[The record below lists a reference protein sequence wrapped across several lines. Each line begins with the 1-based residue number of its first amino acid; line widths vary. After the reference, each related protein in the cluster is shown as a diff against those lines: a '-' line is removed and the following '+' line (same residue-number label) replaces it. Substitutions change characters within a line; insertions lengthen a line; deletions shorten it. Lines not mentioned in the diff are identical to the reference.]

1 MISASEWTKLRYSVD
16 CQGIAGPTGPTG
28 PQGIGAVGPTGPS
41 GPAGLIGDTGPTGP
55 TGSRG
60 GTGHTGVDG
69 TPNLGF
75 EIINVAV
82 SPTTISLTPADK
94 YKTYIVVSS
103 STLAEVRFDVTNLK
117 GTNDNDYYI
126 RVKNGG
132 TIQYN
137 LRVISATSVF
147 PSGIILKPPGRSTD
161 SAGIT
166 DTTRIVTI
174 DCRINGSL
182 VFVNIL

>member
-41 GPAGLIGDTGPTGP
+41 GPAGIIGNTGPTGP

-60 GTGHTGVDG
+60 GTGPTGVDG
-69 TPNLGF
+69 TPNLGI
-75 EIINVAV
+75 EIINILA
-82 SPTTISLTPADK
+82 SPITISLTPADK
-94 YKTYIVVSS
+94 YKTYIVPTIGTV
-103 STLAEVRFDVTNLK
+103 EVRFDVTNLK
-117 GTNDNDYYI
+117 GTIDNDYYI

-132 TIQYN
+132 TGEYSLQ
-137 LRVISATSVF
+137 VTSATSVF
-147 PSGIILKPPGRSTD
+147 PSGVPLKPPGRIIGPGGFTITTD
-161 SAGIT
+161 
-166 DTTRIVTI
+166 IVTI
-174 DCRINGSL
+174 HCRINGSF